1 MEECVR
7 RNDKAG
13 KEINPVTCA
22 FVKKCKT
29 NEVRNSKGQC
39 AKLTASEYRRGILN
53 KLPKKKQRTERVHY
67 EFQHPLAHAK
77 KVSMNNRRPKPI
89 KRNKSHNKNIER
101 VTGDPG
107 RVRYT
112 ATLKPPHNVAINVR
126 GRSEV
131 RNSLPELPVEEL
143 EEELGENIPRNVSN
157 NRPLQK
163 RKSSNKRERQL
174 QAEIKSNAGVKS
186 NVGVNSRVL
195 QKRKAQNKLNR
206 AREEDAARQRLQQ
219 GESENNSP
227 ELQGPRE

>member
-13 KEINPVTCA
+13 KEINPITCA

-29 NEVRNSKGQC
+29 DEVRNSKGQC

-53 KLPKKKQRTERVHY
+53 KLPKKKQKVERVHY

-77 KVSMNNRRPKPI
+77 KVTMNNRRPKPI

-101 VTGDPG
+101 VTGEPG
-107 RVRYT
+107 RVRYS
-112 ATLKPPHNVAINVR
+112 AKLKPPHNVTNNVR

-143 EEELGENIPRNVSN
+143 EEELSENIPGNVSN

-163 RKSSNKRERQL
+163 RKSANRRERQI
-174 QAEIKSNAGVKS
+174 QAEIKSNVR
-186 NVGVNSRVL
+186 VNSRVL

-227 ELQGPRE
+227 EMQGPRGIGI